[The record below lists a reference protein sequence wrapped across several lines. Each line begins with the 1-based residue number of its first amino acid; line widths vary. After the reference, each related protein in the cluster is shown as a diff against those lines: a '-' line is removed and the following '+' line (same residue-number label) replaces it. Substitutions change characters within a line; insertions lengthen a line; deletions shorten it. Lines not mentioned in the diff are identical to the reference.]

1 MDAEGASDPL
11 TSRVVDGLYTEALLL
26 ADEARAYFDGVGRDE
41 RQRLDPL
48 LQIGLCCESLKV
60 TTRLMH
66 VVAWLVARRGGGE
79 GAPLGEAPACD
90 AALVPQL
97 PRAARDVI
105 EASVELHARIRRID
119 AGSGEGA
126 PASPA
131 RGLLSRLERAF

>member
-1 MDAEGASDPL
+1 MDADGASDPL
-11 TSRVVDGLYTEALLL
+11 TPRVVDGLYTEALLL
-26 ADEARAYFDGVGRDE
+26 ADEARAYFDGIGRDD

-79 GAPLGEAPACD
+79 GSPLDEAPRCD
-90 AALVPQL
+90 EALVPRL
-97 PRAARDVI
+97 PRAARDI
-105 EASVELHARIRRID
+105 IDASVELHARIRRID
-119 AGSGEGA
+119 AGASDETR
-126 PASPA
+126 ASPA